1 MKRRE
6 KESSGVELSTLC
18 RQRMIEVVT
27 ERIEQYGNDKNSSI
41 QRQRDKKNDS

>member
-18 RQRMIEVVT
+18 RQLMKVVT
-27 ERIEQYGNDKNSSI
+27 ERIEQYGNNKNRRI